1 MAVTLQKEQRNKYE
15 HNVPKTIK
23 LDFKMRNLFFL
34 LLFVPVFAFSQ
45 GGASLESITSALNAG
60 DADALSKYFAPNVE
74 ISIEDKEQVY
84 AKAKATE
91 VVRNFFNTN
100 KPKSFNQMH
109 KGVSRENSDQYSIG
123 NLSSATGNYRVY
135 LYLKV
140 NGNNLSIQEMRFDK
154 E

>member
-1 MAVTLQKEQRNKYE
+1 M
-15 HNVPKTIK
+15 
-23 LDFKMRNLFFL
+23 
-34 LLFVPVFAFSQ
+34 
-45 GGASLESITSALNAG
+45 
-60 DADALSKYFAPNVE
+60 E

-91 VVRNFFNTN
+91 VIRTFFNTN

-109 KGVSRENSDQYSIG
+109 KGVSRENSDQYCIG
-123 NLSSATGNYRVY
+123 NLSATSGNYRVY

-140 NGNNLSIQEMRFDK
+140 SGSNLSIQEIRFDK

>member
-1 MAVTLQKEQRNKYE
+1 
-15 HNVPKTIK
+15 
-23 LDFKMRNLFFL
+23 MRNLFFL
-34 LLFVPVFAFSQ
+34 LLLIPAFSFSQ
-45 GGASLESITSALNAG
+45 TNASLESITAALNAG
-60 DADALSKYFAPNVE
+60 DVEALSKHFAPNVE

-91 VVRNFFNTN
+91 VIRTFFNTN

-109 KGVSRENSDQYSIG
+109 KGVSRENSDQYCIG
-123 NLSSATGNYRVY
+123 NLSSASGNYRVY

-140 NGNNLSIQEMRFDK
+140 SGSNLSIQEIRFDK

>member
-1 MAVTLQKEQRNKYE
+1 MQKERRNKYK
-15 HNVPKTIK
+15 HDVPKTIK

-34 LLFVPVFAFSQ
+34 LLFAPVVAFSQ

-74 ISIEDKEQVY
+74 ISIEDKEQIY

-100 KPKSFNQMH
+100 KPKSFSQMH

-123 NLSSATGNYRVY
+123 NLSSVNGNYRVY

-140 NGNNLSIQEMRFDK
+140 SGNNLSIQEMRFDK